1 MRHLLV
7 SACFIGC
14 SIASAAHAETVRV
27 PYIASDLTTEDGL
40 ARLYEKVGK
49 AAKTVCKSDYSIAPL
64 SVQVAE
70 AECQREAVRQAIA
83 DANAPALTAYYDS
96 TAIVGK
102 AATRSKVLAS
112 R

>member
-14 SIASAAHAETVRV
+14 AIAPVAYAETVRV
-27 PYIASDLTTEDGL
+27 PYIAGDLTTEVGL
-40 ARLYEKVGK
+40 AQLYEKVDK
-49 AAKTVCKSDYSIAPL
+49 AAKSVCKPDSLAPL
-64 SVQVAE
+64 TSQTAE
-70 AECQREAVRQAIA
+70 LECRREAVREAIYKEG
-83 DANAPALTAYYDS
+83 APALTAYFES
-96 TAIVGK
+96 TAKAGN